1 MWSNGAG
8 QIRETDEDDEDFV
21 KEELQWARVKFDLL
35 GVAYSLVYAI
45 LVVICGRMGQGKIGK
60 PMQNM

>member
-35 GVAYSLVYAI
+35 GVAYGLAYAI